1 MKYQLNTIKVAL
13 ENYKHLLRGQIKL
26 GKTTLYRDIILEA
39 YGSPEY
45 GLLISPSNETG
56 FRAIDNLYGIEA
68 PTWTSFVDII
78 DDLVENK
85 SENKFKIVCID
96 TTDAL
101 VEVAT
106 EKVLQIHFQRKGE
119 RAVSLNQALGGYSAG
134 HAMVGEL
141 INNQIRRL
149 EGAQYGIFLIGHTK
163 LKQIT
168 DPETGNTYD
177 QVIGNLESRFDSI
190 FTNKSDIV
198 CTLASSK
205 EIENG
210 KLIGSNRYLYF
221 RANSFIDAGSRLV
234 GVPEKTPYG
243 AKEYIGAFEQ
253 GVKASFSKRV
263 SDKDIEKIRKAE
275 QVEREQKAAEYI
287 EKVKSSAVE
296 NSKELKT
303 ASDYIELISTTI
315 AAIKDKETKAQKQA
329 ELKELG
335 IPTAYQKL
343 EDVEVLKTVLKVV
356 SS

>member
-68 PTWTSFVDII
+68 PTWTSFVEII

-85 SENKFKIVCID
+85 AENKFKIICID
-96 TTDAL
+96 TVDAL
-101 VEVAT
+101 VEIAT
-106 EKVLQIHFQRKGE
+106 DRVLQIHFQRKGE

-134 HAMVGEL
+134 HAMVSEL
-141 INNQIRRL
+141 INDQIRRL
-149 EGAQYGIFLIGHTK
+149 EAAQYGIFLIGHTK

-177 QVIGNLESRFDSI
+177 QVVGNLESRFDSI

-205 EIENG
+205 KIENE
-210 KLIGSNRYLYF
+210 KLIGSERYLYF

-234 GVPEKTPYG
+234 GVPEKTSYG
-243 AKEYIGAFEQ
+243 AKEYIEAFEE
-253 GVKASFSKRV
+253 GVKASFTKRV
-263 SDKDIEKIRKAE
+263 SDEEIEEIRNKELAEREKKANEFIAAKAVEIEKTNLLEEIENYQRLIE
-275 QVEREQKAAEYI
+275 QGL
-287 EKVKSSAVE
+287 
-296 NSKELKT
+296 SKL
-303 ASDYIELISTTI
+303 
-315 AAIKDKETKAQKQA
+315 DKETKNQKRQ
-329 ELKELG
+329 ELKDSG
-335 IPTAYQKL
+335 TPHNYKDI
-343 EDVEVLKTVLKVV
+343 EDIDILKKILKIV
-356 SS
+356 SSK